1 MTDETK
7 PGQPETPASQRPPKT
22 EAKAPPSPL
31 ESGPSAP
38 KAEDKA
44 PAAEQ
49 SAPPKPAAAKPSAP
63 KPPAPSPAQ
72 LALKEIQARMQA
84 LLDEAATTDEEFNR
98 VLAEFE
104 PLQRQIEQKPGDTE
118 RRLRLLAL
126 LPPRLK
132 VQFILTRREAWEPTG
147 EVVSTPVTERL
158 AAVFGEAIQGVKNP
172 CGEATVAVPKERLL
186 EILGF
191 LRDDPACAMK
201 FLADLTAAHYPLN
214 EKKFEVI
221 YQCQSLSKGHSLRV
235 KVRLDDGESC
245 PSAVGVWPTANW
257 LEREVHDM
265 FGIVFEGHPGLKVI
279 LLPDNWEGHPLRKEY
294 PLGGPKEVAIRT
306 DRYAKPGYMPDSVEE
321 GERIA
326 AEVRRHD

>member
-7 PGQPETPASQRPPKT
+7 PGQPEPPASQEPAKA
-22 EAKAPPSPL
+22 EAKAPSPPP
-31 ESGPSAP
+31 ESRPSAP
-38 KAEDKA
+38 KAEGKA

-49 SAPPKPAAAKPSAP
+49 PAPPKPAPAKPAAP

-72 LALKEIQARMQA
+72 LAMKELQARMQA
-84 LLDEAATTDEEFNR
+84 LLDEAATTDEAFIQA
-98 VLAEFE
+98 LAEFE
-104 PLQRQIEQKPGDTE
+104 PLQRQIEAKPGDTE

-132 VQFILTRREAWEPTG
+132 VQFLLTRREPWEPTG

-158 AAVFGEAIQGVKNP
+158 AAVFGEAVQGVKNP

-186 EILGF
+186 EILRF
-191 LRDDPACAMK
+191 LKDDPECAMN
-201 FLADLTAAHYPLN
+201 FLADLTAAHFPLN
-214 EKKFEVI
+214 EKKFEVV

-245 PSAVGVWPTANW
+245 PSAVGVWPAANW

-279 LLPDNWEGHPLRKEY
+279 LLPENWEGHPLRKEY